1 MYFNHA
7 FKKVFVGTGTY
18 QKADPSVGT
27 GTPTSELTT
36 VGNFGLYNAST
47 FKNLNAVTGTS
58 FIIAASSL
66 TPTNDKIGP
75 FHGGYAE
82 STKSKTINPKY
93 ISAFVRVAPKTAT
106 NSIVAV
112 GLTAG
117 LNNVPYAA
125 CSNKTYKCDETYYLR
140 VDIKGSPAMRFLN
153 RNAYYVADYYT
164 GCCATGQT
172 SVDPGA
178 VMVGWAKSLAEDPHI
193 GLFIN
198 PVVYASTNTG
208 ASYTAYVNPTSAN
221 IGKVIEVKITN
232 GGTGY
237 SSAPT
242 VVIGTQFA
250 ATTAYALNDQVAHLG
265 NLYTVT
271 VAGTSG
277 GSGTA
282 PVHTS
287 STAVSGT
294 VTFSYAG
301 SSATATAT
309 LTSTV
314 VTGITITVSGSGYTA
329 SGSVAV
335 TFSGGSGSGAAA
347 YAVKTISWNSFV
359 EDTTPDASN
368 KAGLVINGAYV
379 DTKFGDCSFQPTDH
393 FDKEPI
399 KLIASEVDQAGD
411 VCAFSGTCVTE
422 LQVAK
427 QGEGF
432 GETVLRDLILSQRY
446 MQNHFNDDPRIR
458 EILNGNSVFTINRNS
473 TYYRYMVVHN
483 VPRFNNPSSMFDN
496 DQYVCEVITSAV
508 SATFESD
515 MNAILS
521 AAGNGVTLQ
530 TL

>member
-18 QKADPSVGT
+18 QKTSSGT
-27 GTPTSELTT
+27 TSGELTT
-36 VGNFGLYNAST
+36 VGHFGLYNAST
-47 FKNLNAVTGTS
+47 FVNLNAATGTS

-66 TPTNDKIGP
+66 TPANDKIGP

-93 ISAFVRVAPKTAT
+93 ISAFIRVAPKTAT
-106 NSIVAV
+106 NSVVAV

-172 SVDPGA
+172 TVDPGA

-208 ASYTAYVNPTSAN
+208 TSYTAYVNPTSAN

-242 VVIGTQFA
+242 VAIA
-250 ATTAYALNDQVAHLG
+250 APA
-265 NLYTVT
+265 
-271 VAGTSG
+271 SG
-277 GSGTA
+277 
-282 PVHTS
+282 VQ
-287 STAVSGT
+287 
-294 VTFSYAG
+294 
-301 SSATATAT
+301 ATATAT
-309 LTSTV
+309 ITGGV
-314 VTGITITVSGSGYTA
+314 VTGVTITVSGSGYVLTDA
-329 SGSVAV
+329 AGI
-335 TFSGGSGSGAAA
+335 TFSGGAGSGAAA
-347 YAVKTISWNSFV
+347 YAVKAISWNSFV

-432 GETVLRDLILSQRY
+432 GETVLRDLILSERY

-515 MNAILS
+515 INAILS
-521 AAGNGVTLQ
+521 AAGNGVVLQ

>member
-7 FKKVFVGTGTY
+7 FKKVFLGTGTY
-18 QKADPSVGT
+18 QKSGAGT
-27 GTPTSELTT
+27 TAGELTT

-47 FKNLNAVTGTS
+47 FVNLNATTGTN

-66 TPTNDKIGP
+66 NPTNDKIGP
-75 FHGGYAE
+75 YHGGYAE

-93 ISAFVRVAPKTAT
+93 ISSFVKVVPKTAT

-125 CSNKTYKCDETYYLR
+125 CSNKTYKCDKTYYLR
-140 VDIKGSPAMRFLN
+140 VDIKGSPAMRLFS

-164 GCCATGQT
+164 GCCTTGQT
-172 SVDPGA
+172 SIDPGV
-178 VMVGWAKSLAEDPHI
+178 VMVGWAKSLAEDPRI
-193 GLFIN
+193 NQFIN
-198 PVVYASTNTG
+198 PVVYVSTNTG
-208 ASYTAYVNPTSAN
+208 ASYTAYVNPTSTN

-250 ATTAYALNDQVAHLG
+250 ATTAYALNDQVAYLG

-282 PVHTS
+282 PVHTN
-287 STAVSGT
+287 STPVASGT
-294 VTFSYAG
+294 VTFAYAG

-314 VTGITITVSGSGYTA
+314 VTGITITTSGSGYTA
-329 SGSVAV
+329 SGNVAV

-347 YAVKTISWNSFV
+347 YAVKAMSWTSFV

-399 KLIASEVDQAGD
+399 KVIAAEVDQIGE
-411 VCAFSGTCVTE
+411 VCTFSGTCVTE
-422 LQVAK
+422 LQAAK

-432 GETVLRDLILSQRY
+432 GETVLRDLILSERY
-446 MQNHFNDDPRIR
+446 MQNHWNDDPRIR
-458 EILNGNSVFTINRNS
+458 EILNGNAVFGVNRNNS
-473 TYYRYMVVHN
+473 YYRYMVVHN

-515 MNAILS
+515 MAAILS
-521 AAGNGVTLQ
+521 AAGNGVSLQ

>member
-18 QKADPSVGT
+18 QKTSSGT
-27 GTPTSELTT
+27 TSGELTT
-36 VGNFGLYNAST
+36 VGHFGLYNAST
-47 FKNLNAVTGTS
+47 FVNLNAATGTS

-66 TPTNDKIGP
+66 TPANDKIGP

-93 ISAFVRVAPKTAT
+93 ISAFIRVAPKTAT
-106 NSIVAV
+106 NSVVAV

-172 SVDPGA
+172 TVDPGA

-208 ASYTAYVNPTSAN
+208 TSYTAYVNPTSAN

-232 GGTGY
+232 GGSGY

-242 VVIGTQFA
+242 VAIA
-250 ATTAYALNDQVAHLG
+250 APA
-265 NLYTVT
+265 
-271 VAGTSG
+271 SG
-277 GSGTA
+277 
-282 PVHTS
+282 VQ
-287 STAVSGT
+287 
-294 VTFSYAG
+294 
-301 SSATATAT
+301 ATATAT
-309 LTSTV
+309 LTGGV
-314 VTGITITVSGSGYTA
+314 VTGVTITVSGSGYVLTDA
-329 SGSVAV
+329 AGI
-335 TFSGGSGSGAAA
+335 TFSGGAGSGAAA
-347 YAVKTISWNSFV
+347 YAVKAISWNSFV

-432 GETVLRDLILSQRY
+432 GETVLRDLILSERY

-515 MNAILS
+515 INAILS
-521 AAGNGVTLQ
+521 AAGNGVVLQ

>member
-18 QKADPSVGT
+18 QKTSSGT
-27 GTPTSELTT
+27 TSSELTT
-36 VGNFGLYNAST
+36 VGHFGLYNAST
-47 FKNLNAVTGTS
+47 FVNLNAATGTS

-66 TPTNDKIGP
+66 TPSNDKIGP

-93 ISAFVRVAPKTAT
+93 ISAFIRVAPKTAT
-106 NSIVAV
+106 NSVVAV

-140 VDIKGSPAMRFLN
+140 VDIKGSPTLRFLN

-172 SVDPGA
+172 TVDPAA

-193 GLFIN
+193 SLFIN

-208 ASYTAYVNPTSAN
+208 TSYTAYVNPTSAN

-242 VVIGTQFA
+242 VAIA
-250 ATTAYALNDQVAHLG
+250 APA
-265 NLYTVT
+265 
-271 VAGTSG
+271 SG
-277 GSGTA
+277 
-282 PVHTS
+282 VQ
-287 STAVSGT
+287 
-294 VTFSYAG
+294 
-301 SSATATAT
+301 ATATAT
-309 LTSTV
+309 ITGGV
-314 VTGITITVSGSGYTA
+314 VTGVTITVSGSGYVLTDA
-329 SGSVAV
+329 AGI
-335 TFSGGSGSGAAA
+335 TFSGGAGSGAAA
-347 YAVKTISWNSFV
+347 YAVKAISWNSFV

-399 KLIASEVDQAGD
+399 KLIASEIDQAGD

-515 MNAILS
+515 INAILS
-521 AAGNGVTLQ
+521 AAGNGVVLQ

>member
-1 MYFNHA
+1 MLTGS
-7 FKKVFVGTGTY
+7 GTTAS
-18 QKADPSVGT
+18 Q
-27 GTPTSELTT
+27 LTT
-36 VGNFGLYNAST
+36 VGNYGLYDAST
-47 FKNLNAVTGTS
+47 FANLQTPANTYKGN

-66 TPTNDKIGP
+66 TPANDKIGP

-106 NSIVAV
+106 NSVVAV

-232 GGTGY
+232 GGSGY

-242 VVIGTQFA
+242 VAIA
-250 ATTAYALNDQVAHLG
+250 APA
-265 NLYTVT
+265 
-271 VAGTSG
+271 SG
-277 GSGTA
+277 
-282 PVHTS
+282 VQ
-287 STAVSGT
+287 
-294 VTFSYAG
+294 
-301 SSATATAT
+301 ATATAT
-309 LTSTV
+309 ITGGV
-314 VTGITITVSGSGYTA
+314 VTGVTITVSGSGYVLSDA
-329 SGSVAV
+329 AGI
-335 TFSGGSGSGAAA
+335 TFSGGAGSGAAA
-347 YAVKTISWNSFV
+347 YAVKAISWNSFV

-432 GETVLRDLILSQRY
+432 GETVLRDLILSERY
-446 MQNHFNDDPRIR
+446 AQNHFNDDPRIR

-473 TYYRYMVVHN
+473 TYYRYLVVHN

-496 DQYVCEVITSAV
+496 DQYVCEIITSSI
-508 SATFESD
+508 SATFQSD
-515 MNAILS
+515 LNAILA
-521 AAGNGVTLQ
+521 AAGDVKLRDEAGVII
-530 TL
+530 

>member
-7 FKKVFVGTGTY
+7 FKKVFLGTGTY
-18 QKADPSVGT
+18 QKSSAGT
-27 GTPTSELTT
+27 TAGELTT

-47 FKNLNAVTGTS
+47 FVNLNATTGTN

-66 TPTNDKIGP
+66 NPTNDKIGP
-75 FHGGYAE
+75 YHGGYAE

-93 ISAFVRVAPKTAT
+93 ISSFVKVVPKTAT

-125 CSNKTYKCDETYYLR
+125 CSNKTYKCDKTYYLR
-140 VDIKGSPAMRFLN
+140 VDIKGSPAMRLFS

-164 GCCATGQT
+164 GCCTTGQT
-172 SVDPGA
+172 SIDPGV
-178 VMVGWAKSLAEDPHI
+178 VMVGWAKSLAEDPRI
-193 GLFIN
+193 NQFIN
-198 PVVYASTNTG
+198 PVVYVSTNTG
-208 ASYTAYVNPTSAN
+208 ASYTAYVNPTSTN

-242 VVIGTQFA
+242 VAIA
-250 ATTAYALNDQVAHLG
+250 APA
-265 NLYTVT
+265 
-271 VAGTSG
+271 SG
-277 GSGTA
+277 
-282 PVHTS
+282 VQ
-287 STAVSGT
+287 
-294 VTFSYAG
+294 
-301 SSATATAT
+301 ATATAT
-309 LTSTV
+309 ISGGAVVSITV
-314 VTGITITVSGSGYTA
+314 TVSGSGYVLSDA
-329 SGSVAV
+329 AGI
-335 TFSGGSGSGAAA
+335 TFSGGAGSGAAA
-347 YAVKTISWNSFV
+347 YAVKAISWTSFV

-399 KLIASEVDQAGD
+399 KVIAAEVDQIGE
-411 VCAFSGTCVTE
+411 VCTFSGTCVTE
-422 LQVAK
+422 LQAAK

-432 GETVLRDLILSQRY
+432 GETVLRDLILSERY
-446 MQNHFNDDPRIR
+446 MQNHWNDDPRIR
-458 EILNGNSVFTINRNS
+458 EILNGNAVFGVNRNNS
-473 TYYRYMVVHN
+473 YYRYMVVHN

-496 DQYVCEVITSAV
+496 DQYVCEVITSTV

-515 MNAILS
+515 MAAILS
-521 AAGNGVTLQ
+521 AAGNGVSLQ

>member
-7 FKKVFVGTGTY
+7 FKKVFLGTGTY
-18 QKADPSVGT
+18 QKSGAGT
-27 GTPTSELTT
+27 TAGELTT

-47 FKNLNAVTGTS
+47 FVNLNATTGTN

-66 TPTNDKIGP
+66 NPTNDKIGP
-75 FHGGYAE
+75 YHGGYAE

-93 ISAFVRVAPKTAT
+93 ISSFVKVVPKTAT

-140 VDIKGSPAMRFLN
+140 VDIKGSPAMRLFN

-178 VMVGWAKSLAEDPHI
+178 VMVGWAKSLAEDPRI
-193 GLFIN
+193 NQFIN

-208 ASYTAYVNPTSAN
+208 TSYTAYVNPTSAN

-232 GGTGY
+232 GGSGY

-242 VVIGTQFA
+242 VAIA
-250 ATTAYALNDQVAHLG
+250 APA
-265 NLYTVT
+265 
-271 VAGTSG
+271 SG
-277 GSGTA
+277 
-282 PVHTS
+282 VQ
-287 STAVSGT
+287 
-294 VTFSYAG
+294 
-301 SSATATAT
+301 ATATAT
-309 LTSTV
+309 VSGGAVVSITV
-314 VTGITITVSGSGYTA
+314 TVSGSGYKLTDA
-329 SGSVAV
+329 AAV
-335 TFSGGSGSGAAA
+335 TFSGGSGSNAAA
-347 YAVKTISWNSFV
+347 YAVKAISWDSFV

-399 KLIASEVDQAGD
+399 KVIASEIDQAGD

-422 LQVAK
+422 LQAAK

-432 GETVLRDLILSQRY
+432 GETVLRDLILSERY
-446 MQNHFNDDPRIR
+446 MQNHWNDDPRIR
-458 EILNGNSVFTINRNS
+458 EILNGNAVFGVNRNNS
-473 TYYRYMVVHN
+473 YYRYMVVHN

-508 SATFESD
+508 ASTFESD
-515 MNAILS
+515 MAAILS
-521 AAGNGVTLQ
+521 AAGNGVSLQ

>member
-7 FKKVFVGTGTY
+7 FKKVFLGTGTY
-18 QKADPSVGT
+18 QKSGAGT
-27 GTPTSELTT
+27 TAGELTT

-47 FKNLNAVTGTS
+47 FVNLNATTGTN

-66 TPTNDKIGP
+66 NPTNDKIGP
-75 FHGGYAE
+75 YHGGYAE

-93 ISAFVRVAPKTAT
+93 ISSFVKVVPKTAT

-140 VDIKGSPAMRFLN
+140 VDIKGSPAMRLFN

-178 VMVGWAKSLAEDPHI
+178 VMVGWAKSLAEDPRI
-193 GLFIN
+193 NQFIN
-198 PVVYASTNTG
+198 PVVYASADTG
-208 ASYTAYVNPTSAN
+208 ASYTAYVNPTAAN
-221 IGKVIEVKITN
+221 VGKVIEVKITN

-237 SSAPT
+237 STAPT
-242 VVIGTQFA
+242 VAIA
-250 ATTAYALNDQVAHLG
+250 APA
-265 NLYTVT
+265 
-271 VAGTSG
+271 AG
-277 GSGTA
+277 
-282 PVHTS
+282 VQ
-287 STAVSGT
+287 
-294 VTFSYAG
+294 
-301 SSATATAT
+301 ATATAT
-309 LTSTV
+309 VSGGAV
-314 VTGITITVSGSGYTA
+314 VSITINVSGSGYKLTDA
-329 SGSVAV
+329 AAV
-335 TFSGGSGSGAAA
+335 TFSGGSGSNAAA
-347 YAVKTISWNSFV
+347 YAVKAISWDSFV
-359 EDTTPDASN
+359 EDTTPTAAN

-399 KLIASEVDQAGD
+399 KVIASEIDQAGD

-432 GETVLRDLILSQRY
+432 GETVLRDLILSERY
-446 MQNHFNDDPRIR
+446 MQNHWNDDPRIR
-458 EILNGNSVFTINRNS
+458 EILNGNAVFGVNRNNS
-473 TYYRYMVVHN
+473 YYRYMVVHN

-496 DQYVCEVITSAV
+496 DQYVCEIITSAV
-508 SATFESD
+508 ASTFESD
-515 MNAILS
+515 MAAILS
-521 AAGNGVTLQ
+521 AAGNGVSLQ